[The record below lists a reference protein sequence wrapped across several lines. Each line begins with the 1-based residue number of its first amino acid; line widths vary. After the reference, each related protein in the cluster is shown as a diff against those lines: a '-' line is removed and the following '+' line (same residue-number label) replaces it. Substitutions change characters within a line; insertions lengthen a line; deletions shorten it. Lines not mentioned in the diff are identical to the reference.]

1 MFSKKPSVD
10 VKKSSQKFLDGK
22 KDTPTRFKHLKV
34 VLDNLEVNESK
45 VFLEKY
51 FNQVFHVF
59 FDTFITT
66 ESTLKQKS
74 QKIQREELDAVLILL
89 EKILIFLPELLQQRW
104 QKHALTR
111 LFKRLLHPANNSK
124 LRREAMKLFIL
135 WYQILGE
142 QADGIVHS
150 MFTCLVP
157 GFPHQPIPSVPN
169 PVLHVA
175 TATDLLPLIPPQT
188 GEKILDDAS
197 KYYLD
202 SLMEFMVTQVRRF
215 FD

>member
-34 VLDNLEVNESK
+34 VLGDRLWQTSWVNYDVLIYFIWISTDNLEVNESK

-74 QKIQREELDAVLILL
+74 KIFITHLPDTIVLIDQHF
-89 EKILIFLPELLQQRW
+89 K
-104 QKHALTR
+104 LT
-111 LFKRLLHPANNSK
+111 FQVKRYKERS
-124 LRREAMKLFIL
+124 
-135 WYQILGE
+135 
-142 QADGIVHS
+142 
-150 MFTCLVP
+150 
-157 GFPHQPIPSVPN
+157 
-169 PVLHVA
+169 
-175 TATDLLPLIPPQT
+175 
-188 GEKILDDAS
+188 
-197 KYYLD
+197 
-202 SLMEFMVTQVRRF
+202 
-215 FD
+215 